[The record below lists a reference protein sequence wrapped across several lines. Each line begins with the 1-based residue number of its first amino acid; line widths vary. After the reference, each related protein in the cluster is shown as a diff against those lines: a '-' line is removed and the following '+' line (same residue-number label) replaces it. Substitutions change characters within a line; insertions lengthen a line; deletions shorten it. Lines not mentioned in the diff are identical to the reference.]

1 MAKIPIS
8 FDIDGNLLAHLEAY
22 AAQTGCTVTELIERF
37 CQQGLGMA
45 SQESTP
51 AWDAQ
56 LERHKNNLQAERL
69 EVVELEVKSILER
82 LSLLESKVDVDID
95 VHDFLENWQK
105 SLELK
110 VESLVDN
117 FVNKRVPTP
126 TRYEEHLDVYQID
139 SDVEDEPDEILTDF
153 LEPNSQSSRK

>member
-1 MAKIPIS
+1 MAKTPIS

-45 SQESTP
+45 SQ
-51 AWDAQ
+51 

-69 EVVELEVKSILER
+69 DVVELEVKTILER

-95 VHDFLENWQK
+95 VHDYLENWQK
-105 SLELK
+105 SLEVK
-110 VESLVDN
+110 VASLVDA

-126 TRYEEHLDVYQID
+126 TKYEEQLDVYQID

-153 LEPNSQSSRK
+153 LEPKPQSSHK